1 MPSRGI
7 INKSY
12 YDNSNFI
19 NVFYSTILSIFNF
32 FTENFFPD
40 DPNRIIYA
48 SNTFAFRER
57 LKLQDSEE
65 ISAFQVN
72 SLNMPFMNFS
82 ISSSG
87 ITPNTERTWKNYSL
101 EVEGMMDWDI
111 NKKIRATPVKMDF
124 ECTYFS
130 DREADLQYVMSKI
143 LWINSQETLIR
154 PELEIDGKD
163 FQNIGLFVG
172 FDTGYRSQYNESD
185 WLEKNKIRTI
195 GMNFSVDTFF
205 LDTTTDGFWI
215 PKKVLVSFAKTH
227 DLAIHDWED
236 YDELWEGVIDH
247 IGKQVVF

>member
-111 NKKIRATPVKMDF
+111 NKKIRAT
-124 ECTYFS
+124 S
-130 DREADLQYVMSKI
+130 LI
-143 LWINSQETLIR
+143 LE
-154 PELEIDGKD
+154 
-163 FQNIGLFVG
+163 
-172 FDTGYRSQYNESD
+172 
-185 WLEKNKIRTI
+185 TI
-195 GMNFSVDTFF
+195 GKIFNIRS
-205 LDTTTDGFWI
+205 
-215 PKKVLVSFAKTH
+215 
-227 DLAIHDWED
+227 
-236 YDELWEGVIDH
+236 
-247 IGKQVVF
+247 